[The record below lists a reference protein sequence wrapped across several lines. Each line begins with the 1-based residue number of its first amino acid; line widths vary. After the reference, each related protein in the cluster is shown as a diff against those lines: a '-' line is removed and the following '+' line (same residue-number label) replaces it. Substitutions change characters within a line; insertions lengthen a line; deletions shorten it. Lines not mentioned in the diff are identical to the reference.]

1 MNIGMKYPK
10 NATVP
15 VGMGVFI
22 IFRGENHEVGIL
34 SVRIEGV
41 LISAKVVSGIID
53 TENLMLVESI
63 LLDDNC
69 VPFLDCKIKFI
80 TIVFMS

>member
-1 MNIGMKYPK
+1 MNIRMKNPK

-22 IFRGENHEVGIL
+22 IFRGENHEVGVSIAG
-34 SVRIEGV
+34 VEGV

-53 TENLMLVESI
+53 TENFMSVESI
-63 LLDDNC
+63 LLDNNC

-80 TIVFMS
+80 SIVLLS